1 MTFAELVN
9 QITPQVIY
17 NNLNIYEEDKEKLY
31 DWFQFREL
39 CTDDTDKFL
48 VFYRRYLQMYYPKY
62 LLLLETE
69 IKDTPEFNNY
79 KIEITTQN
87 SNYGTITDT
96 VVGSIINSI
105 KQNTKVD
112 DTGTVGDTTNYTRT
126 ISDRYENHLKDTSDS
141 NTTNTSSISTNNN
154 DTSTNNITSD
164 SDNKG
169 LTRQLPQSISYGD
182 GTSESPAIGSDGY
195 PEKFAWDTAT
205 AQGEDKSHEEQHVTN
220 TSLGETLTNNEEA
233 SSVSSVMEKTG
244 YTTDAQ
250 TIKDDKT
257 NTLTRNLSSV
267 NTGETSGTQSNN
279 TSSTKELDDKHDTL
293 RTIQGV
299 MGISETQ
306 LREDVWNF
314 IQNSISFD
322 WLRSKMEVCFMGVYE

>member
-9 QITPQVIY
+9 QITPQIIY
-17 NNLNIYEEDKEKLY
+17 NNLNIYEEDKAKLY

-87 SNYGTITDT
+87 RNYGTITDT

-105 KQNTKVD
+105 KQNSKVD
-112 DTGTVGDTTNYTRT
+112 DTGTVGDISNATRT
-126 ISDRYENHLKDTSDS
+126 MNDRFDSHLTDTSES
-141 NTTNTSSISTNNN
+141 NTTNNSTISTNNN
-154 DTSTNNITSD
+154 DTSTSNITSE

-182 GTSESPAIGSDGY
+182 GTTESPAIGSDGY

-205 AQGEDKSHEEQHVTN
+205 SQGEDKAHEEQHVTN
-220 TSLGETLTNNEEA
+220 TSLGETLTSQDDTSTSN
-233 SSVSSVMEKTG
+233 SSLNKTG

>member
-1 MTFAELVN
+1 MTFAEIVN

-17 NNLNIYEEDKEKLY
+17 NNLNIYEEDQAKLY

-39 CTDDTDKFL
+39 CTDNTDKFL

-87 SNYGTITDT
+87 RNYGTITDT

-112 DTGTVGDTTNYTRT
+112 DTGTVGDTTNATRS

-141 NTTNTSSISTNNN
+141 NTSNTSTVSTNNN

-182 GTSESPAIGSDGY
+182 GTTGSPSIGSDGY

-205 AQGEDKSHEEQHVTN
+205 SQGEDKAHEEQHVTN

-233 SSVSSVMEKTG
+233 SSVSSVLEKTG

-279 TSSTKELDDKHDTL
+279 KSSTKELDDKHDTL

-314 IQNSISFD
+314 IQNSVSFD
-322 WLRSKMEVCFMGVYE
+322 WLRSKMEVCFMGIYE

>member
-17 NNLNIYEEDKEKLY
+17 NNLNIYEEDKAKLY

-39 CTDDTDKFL
+39 CTDNTDKFL

-87 SNYGTITDT
+87 RNYGSITNT

-112 DTGTVGDTTNYTRT
+112 DTGTVGDISNATRTTN
-126 ISDRYENHLKDTSDS
+126 DRYENHLKDTSNS
-141 NTTNTSSISTNNN
+141 NTTNNSTI
-154 DTSTNNITSD
+154 STNNITSD
-164 SDNKG
+164 SNNKG
-169 LTRQLPQSISYGD
+169 LSRQLPQSISYGD
-182 GTSESPAIGSDGY
+182 GTAESPAIGEDGY
-195 PEKFAWDTAT
+195 PQKFDWTTAT
-205 AQGEDKSHEEQHVTN
+205 SQGEDKSHEEQHVTN

-233 SSVSSVMEKTG
+233 SSVSSVFEKTG

>member
-1 MTFAELVN
+1 MIFAELVN

-17 NNLNIYEEDKEKLY
+17 NNLNIYEEDKAKLY

-87 SNYGTITDT
+87 RNYGTITDT

-105 KQNTKVD
+105 KQNSKVD
-112 DTGTVGDTTNYTRT
+112 DTGTVGDTTNSTRT
-126 ISDRYENHLKDTSDS
+126 MSDRYENHLKDTSDS

-154 DTSTNNITSD
+154 DTSTNNITSE
-164 SDNKG
+164 SNNKG
-169 LTRQLPQSISYGD
+169 LSRQLPQSISYGD
-182 GTSESPAIGSDGY
+182 GTAESPAIGSDGY
-195 PEKFAWDTAT
+195 PEKFDWTTAT
-205 AQGEDKSHEEQHVTN
+205 AQGEDKAHEEQHVTN

-250 TIKDDKT
+250 TIKDNKT
-257 NTLTRNLSSV
+257 NTSTRNLTSV

>member
-9 QITPQVIY
+9 QITPQIIY
-17 NNLNIYEEDKEKLY
+17 NNLNIYEEDQAKLY

-39 CTDDTDKFL
+39 CTDNADKFL

-69 IKDTPEFNNY
+69 IKDDPEFNNY

-87 SNYGTITDT
+87 RNYGTITDT

-105 KQNTKVD
+105 KQSTKVD
-112 DTGTVGDTTNYTRT
+112 DTGTVGDISNAMRT
-126 ISDRYENHLKDTSDS
+126 INDRFDNHLTDTSQS
-141 NTTNTSSISTNNN
+141 TVVNHKETSTNNN
-154 DTSTNNITSD
+154 DSSTSNITSE

-182 GTSESPAIGSDGY
+182 NTAESPAIGADGY

-205 AQGEDKSHEEQHVTN
+205 SQGEDKAKEEQHVTN
-220 TSLGETLTNNEEA
+220 TSLGETLSSQDDTSTNN
-233 SSVSSVMEKTG
+233 SSLNKTG
-244 YTTDAQ
+244 YTTDTQ

-306 LREDVWNF
+306 LREDVWKF

-322 WLRSKMEVCFMGVYE
+322 WLRSKMEVCFMGIYE

>member
-9 QITPQVIY
+9 QITPQIIY
-17 NNLNIYEEDKEKLY
+17 NNLNIYEEDKAKLY

-39 CTDDTDKFL
+39 CTDNTDKFL

-69 IKDTPEFNNY
+69 IKDNPEFNNY

-87 SNYGTITDT
+87 RNYGTITDT

-105 KQNTKVD
+105 KQNSKVD
-112 DTGTVGDTTNYTRT
+112 DTGTVGDILNATRT
-126 ISDRYENHLKDTSDS
+126 MNDRFDNHLTDTSES
-141 NTTNTSSISTNNN
+141 TEVNHKEMSTNNN
-154 DTSTNNITSD
+154 DTSTSNITSD

-182 GTSESPAIGSDGY
+182 GTAESPAIGSDGY

-205 AQGEDKSHEEQHVTN
+205 AQAEDKVHEEQHITN
-220 TSLGETLTNNEEA
+220 TSLGETL
-233 SSVSSVMEKTG
+233 SSQDDTTTSNSSLNKTG

>member
-9 QITPQVIY
+9 QITPQIIY
-17 NNLNIYEEDKEKLY
+17 NNLNIYEEDQAKLY

-39 CTDDTDKFL
+39 CTDNTDKFL

-69 IKDTPEFNNY
+69 IKDDPEFNNY

-87 SNYGTITDT
+87 RNYGTITDT

-105 KQNTKVD
+105 KQSTKVD
-112 DTGTVGDTTNYTRT
+112 DTGTVGDTTNATRT
-126 ISDRYENHLKDTSDS
+126 LNDRFDSHLTDTSEG
-141 NTTNTSSISTNNN
+141 TVTNHKETSTNNN
-154 DTSTNNITSD
+154 DTSTSNITSE

-182 GTSESPAIGSDGY
+182 GTAESPAIGSDGY

-205 AQGEDKSHEEQHVTN
+205 SQGEDKAKEEQHVTN
-220 TSLGETLTNNEEA
+220 TSLGETLSNQDDTSTTN
-233 SSVSSVMEKTG
+233 SSLNKTG

-306 LREDVWNF
+306 LRQDVWNF